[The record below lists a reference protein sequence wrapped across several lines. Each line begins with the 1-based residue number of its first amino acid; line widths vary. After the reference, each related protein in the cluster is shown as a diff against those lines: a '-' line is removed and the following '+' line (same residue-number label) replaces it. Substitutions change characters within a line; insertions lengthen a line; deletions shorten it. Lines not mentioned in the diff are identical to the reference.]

1 MKHKKNK
8 INQKNSIIKNFLSN
22 TSLYILSDEFHK
34 NTSIEKYTKKKTKT
48 PKSWI
53 NINYKTYPRLTQI
66 FLKKALPLQKSLEDI
81 LFSRRSRRLFNNH
94 SLSFE
99 ELSTILYYA
108 GGISTLNT
116 DYNNSLRMY
125 PSAGARYPLEIYI
138 VVNNIKEIKKGIYHY
153 NIKFNSLELLEL
165 GNFTEQM
172 YEITN
177 QKMCKKAAFT
187 IVITAVLDRTR
198 IKYNNRGYRYLFIES
213 GHLSQNIYLVSESLG
228 LGCCT
233 LGGFKDD
240 QINNLLDLN
249 GINEKTLYLAV
260 IGKSN
265 E

>member
-1 MKHKKNK
+1 MKHKNNIDKS
-8 INQKNSIIKNFLSN
+8 NSIIRKFLN
-22 TSLYILSDEFHK
+22 NIGQFCLSDDFHK
-34 NTSIEKYTKKKTKT
+34 NTSIEKYSKDKGKT

-53 NINYKTYPRLTQI
+53 NINYKNYPRLTQI
-66 FLKKALPLQKSLEDI
+66 SLKKALPLQTPIENI
-81 LFSRRSRRLFNNH
+81 LLSRRSKRLFNNH
-94 SLSFE
+94 SITFE
-99 ELSTILYYA
+99 ELSTILYFSS
-108 GGISTLNT
+108 GISTLNT

-125 PSAGARYPLEIYI
+125 PSAGARYPLEIYV
-138 VVNNIKEIKKGIYHY
+138 VVNKIKEIKKGIYHY
-153 NIKFNSLELLEL
+153 NVKYNTLELLEL
-165 GNFTEQM
+165 GNFQKQI

-177 QKMCKKAAFT
+177 QKMCKKAAIT
-187 IVITAVLDRTR
+187 IIITAVFDRTR
-198 IKYNNRGYRYLFIES
+198 VKYNNRGYRYLFIES
-213 GHLSQNIYLVSESLG
+213 GHLSQNLYLVSESLG